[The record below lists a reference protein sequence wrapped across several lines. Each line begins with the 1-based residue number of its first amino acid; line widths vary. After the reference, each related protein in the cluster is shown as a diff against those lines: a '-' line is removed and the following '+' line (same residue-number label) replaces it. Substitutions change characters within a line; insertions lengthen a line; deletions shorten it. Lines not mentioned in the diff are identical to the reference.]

1 MPNDEDRNTFIT
13 FIAGNPDAG
22 DVVPGSGGVRKARW
36 GSLVVASVVGC
47 GSFTSIASPMEKSGC
62 YWSTESPCVKT
73 FQRMCFVRSKKRS
86 KMRKAKQKLVDSPPK
101 IDIGAELLTSVREM
115 KAGIRA
121 RVHRP
126 EISAIAH
133 ARLISGLSQT
143 AFAALLGVSVR

>member
-1 MPNDEDRNTFIT
+1 
-13 FIAGNPDAG
+13 
-22 DVVPGSGGVRKARW
+22 
-36 GSLVVASVVGC
+36 
-47 GSFTSIASPMEKSGC
+47 
-62 YWSTESPCVKT
+62 
-73 FQRMCFVRSKKRS
+73 
-86 KMRKAKQKLVDSPPK
+86 MRKAKQKLVDSPPK